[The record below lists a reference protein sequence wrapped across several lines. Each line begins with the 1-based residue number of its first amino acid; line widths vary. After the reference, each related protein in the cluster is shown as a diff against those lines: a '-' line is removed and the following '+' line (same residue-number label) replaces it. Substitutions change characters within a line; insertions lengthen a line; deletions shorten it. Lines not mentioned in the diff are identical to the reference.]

1 MSEMSVAIENLDYA
15 IDVLQEYTAELKK
28 QNNSVEMLFILGKIR
43 AAINEVEVHHDC
55 LADIVCEN
63 INNDDID
70 SVRIPEN
77 NMNSSAVQYNM
88 FRNGDYIGISKETVD
103 NQNRSVV

>member
-55 LADIVCEN
+55 LADLVCEN

-70 SVRIPEN
+70 SVRIPN
-77 NMNSSAVQYNM
+77 DNMNVQYNM
-88 FRNGDYIGISKETVD
+88 FQNGDYIGISKESVD
-103 NQNRSVV
+103 NLKNSVV